1 MRRLIDQPPRARDRH
16 VVRRRLVQPHLQ
28 KLPQAQRIGYPPGD
42 PPLAVVGCIPSKNPI
57 SISRKYIPGTSE
69 RPPQLLVVEPLAP
82 TLAEPIEVGF
92 FQYPIQP
99 LVERVPRCLGQ
110 FGPIPQRLLSLP
122 GCGCAVLYRETIAMA
137 SS

>member
-1 MRRLIDQPPRARDRH
+1 M
-16 VVRRRLVQPHLQ
+16 VRRRLVQPHLQ

-42 PPLAVVGCIPSKNPI
+42 PPLAVDPLEKPDQHQPEVHP
-57 SISRKYIPGTSE
+57 RHQR

-110 FGPIPQRLLSLP
+110 FGPIPQRLLSLTLLP
-122 GCGCAVLYRETIAMA
+122 WFPSPWLHLKSNILAGNGFWCPWVTLDTGC
-137 SS
+137 